1 MTDWRVFRGRKRI
14 GLGVLLALLTAFLWA
29 CGGQVVPSN
38 GKPLAPT
45 ATPDAVP
52 TSAAHDE
59 HASACAAFANRV
71 WAQTVFDAD
80 PARQAALDPDG
91 NGLACEALPLGAA
104 PALWAD
110 RVPPEARPVALASVV
125 DGDTIDVF
133 VDGRREAVRLLGID
147 APETGGPYQPVECYG
162 RDATAFLERLLAGG
176 GRLSLEQ
183 DVEDRDRY
191 GRLLRWVWLERDDG
205 TLYLLNEAMVRA
217 GYAERY
223 RDTPDRRYLDR
234 IVAAEAFAQRHAL
247 GLWDACASS
256 AGTLPDA
263 QVTIAPSQ
271 ATERT
276 TAGCDAA
283 YPDVCIPP
291 PPPDLDCRDVPFT
304 HYRVVPPDPHH
315 FDGNGDGVGC
325 EGQG

>member
-1 MTDWRVFRGRKRI
+1 MTNCRVIPGFESIAVGVF
-14 GLGVLLALLTAFLWA
+14 LVLLTVVLVG
-29 CGGQVVPSN
+29 CGGQAAPIEGRN
-38 GKPLAPT
+38 LAPT
-45 ATPDAVP
+45 TTPDAVP

-59 HASACAAFANRV
+59 NASACAAFANRV

-80 PARQAALDPDG
+80 PPRHAALDPDG

-104 PALWAD
+104 PALWTD
-110 RVPPEARPVALASVV
+110 SVPSDALAVALASVV
-125 DGDTIDVF
+125 DGDTVDVF
-133 VDGRREAVRLLGID
+133 VDGRREAVRLVGID
-147 APETGGPYQPVECYG
+147 APETGGPYQPIECYG
-162 RDATAFLERLLAGG
+162 RDATTFLEGLLAGG
-176 GRLSLEQ
+176 GRLSIEQ

-205 TLYLLNEAMVRA
+205 TRYLLNEAMVRA

-247 GLWDACASS
+247 GLWGACGGS
-256 AGTLPDA
+256 ALVLPDA
-263 QVTIAPSQ
+263 RATTAPGQ
-271 ATERT
+271 ATER
-276 TAGCDAA
+276 AGVGCDPA

-291 PPPDLDCRDVPFT
+291 PPPDLDCRDVPYT
-304 HYRVVPPDPHH
+304 HFRVLPPDPHH

-325 EGQG
+325 EGPG